1 MGMGTRLQLG
11 HGKEWKRMWMGMR
24 MTPIPMGKKFP
35 DFFTVVDLHYLGCR
49 PILQAYILV
58 FKLMGPYQL
67 LPLFHH
73 NLQNI

>member
-35 DFFTVVDLHYLGCR
+35 DFFYCCRLTLPRLQTNPTGLYTGIQVDGSISTFAAI
-49 PILQAYILV
+49 P
-58 FKLMGPYQL
+58 P
-67 LPLFHH
+67 
-73 NLQNI
+73 